1 MSLLIRVFIVV
12 LLALL
17 AIGGGLLVLV
27 CWALAACASRRDYY
41 LEKDYQKRDQR
52 VK

>member
-1 MSLLIRVFIVV
+1 MSLLIRVLIVV

-17 AIGGGLLVLV
+17 AIGIALLVLV

-41 LEKDYQKRDQR
+41 LEKDYQEKDYQM
-52 VK
+52 K

>member
-12 LLALL
+12 
-17 AIGGGLLVLV
+17 LLVLV

-41 LEKDYQKRDQR
+41 LEKDYQDKSYR

>member
-1 MSLLIRVFIVV
+1 MSLFIRALIVV

-17 AIGGGLLVLV
+17 AIGVALLVLV

-41 LEKDYQKRDQR
+41 LEKDYQRKTYR

>member
-17 AIGGGLLVLV
+17 AIGAALLVLV
-27 CWALAACASRRDYY
+27 CWALAAVFWKPPR
-41 LEKDYQKRDQR
+41 
-52 VK
+52 